1 MGNTHTVSANTW
13 TRITCGAFSFAGTP
27 VQTQLKAH
35 TRHAWAHAGVS
46 RRAVLSVLD
55 RAHGG
60 DGLTSHISSVPHR
73 QTRQSE
79 SRAGGVLAKSISGSA
94 LHMLGLACRCKQLS
108 RTGWITTW
116 WLGVKYS
123 NNVHRYWMGH
133 LTLLSGFVCV
143 FQALNASILKPFSA
157 EEHLGGTNSG
167 RYSTES
173 LPAFESHQ
181 KTWKTRTFK
190 SEGTM
195 AGRTRIRRMFSS
207 NREKTKS

>member
-1 MGNTHTVSANTW
+1 MGNTHTASANTW

-35 TRHAWAHAGVS
+35 IRHAWAHTGVS
-46 RRAVLSVLD
+46 CRAVLSVID
-55 RAHGG
+55 WAHGG

-94 LHMLGLACRCKQLS
+94 LHMLGLDCRCKQLS

-123 NNVHRYWMGH
+123 NNVSVWSLRVSFNPSEWFWLFISSCLFLSWNLSVLRSIWKGGGGGIQAD
-133 LTLLSGFVCV
+133 TLLR
-143 FQALNASILKPFSA
+143 AYLHLNHIKKHGSQEPSNLKDQWQ
-157 EEHLGGTNSG
+157 EEQ
-167 RYSTES
+167 E
-173 LPAFESHQ
+173 
-181 KTWKTRTFK
+181 
-190 SEGTM
+190 
-195 AGRTRIRRMFSS
+195 
-207 NREKTKS
+207 